1 MNITVVLSAIA
12 GLAWMVVIGL
22 LALTV
27 IRASRGQG
35 TKGTVT
41 GLIAMIIFALIL
53 NTVSAGLIFIEPQ
66 ERGVV
71 ISAMPGQQGVR
82 PDALQPG
89 LKWVVPYLENVVTYP
104 ISRMTY
110 TMSIAQSEGQIQG
123 DDSVEAR
130 TSDGQVVLV
139 DASIIFTLD
148 PSKIVPTHIKW
159 EGQYINNLV
168 RPQARGVIRDA
179 VSQFG
184 IEEVY
189 SSKRTELTQLMTDA
203 MAETMDEGGLILVDF
218 VLRNIKFS
226 DEYAASV
233 EQKQI
238 AEQLAQ
244 QAVFVVEQRK
254 QEAEQAR
261 QAAEGLADAA
271 VIRAQGEAD
280 SLLINAQALAEARL
294 IQATAEAEAL
304 ELLALAIQINP
315 DILTLEYIQKLAP
328 GIQIMLLPSDNPF
341 LLPLPELQIPDAGTP
356 LPTVP
361 ADGTP

>member
-22 LALTV
+22 LALSV
-27 IRASRGQG
+27 IRASRGQS
-35 TKGTVT
+35 TKATVT
-41 GLIAMIIFALIL
+41 GLVVTVILALVL
-53 NTVSAGLIFIEPQ
+53 NTISAGLIFIEPQ

-71 ISAMPGQQGVR
+71 ISAMPGQEGVR
-82 PDALQPG
+82 SDSLQPG
-89 LKWVVPYLENVVTYP
+89 LKWVVPYLENVILYP
-104 ISRMTY
+104 ISRQTY
-110 TMSIAQSEGQIQG
+110 TMSIAQAEGQIQG

-130 TSDGQVVLV
+130 TSDGQVVLI

-148 PSKIVPTHIKW
+148 PTKIVPTHVKW

-184 IEEVY
+184 VEEVY
-189 SSKRTELTQLMTDA
+189 SQKRQELTQLMSDA
-203 MAETMDEGGLILVDF
+203 MSETMEEGGLVLVDF
-218 VLRNIKFS
+218 VLRNIAFS

-244 QAVFVVEQRK
+244 QAFFVVEQRK

-261 QAAEGLADAA
+261 QAAAGKADSA
-271 VIRAQGEAD
+271 VIAAQGEAD
-280 SLLINAQALAEARL
+280 SLLINALAIAEARL

-304 ELLALAIQINP
+304 QLLADAIESNP

-328 GIQIMLLPSDNPF
+328 GIQVMLVPSDNPF
-341 LLPLPELQIPDAGTP
+341 LLPLPELQSQGTGITAP
-356 LPTVP
+356 V
-361 ADGTP
+361 DSTP